1 MDKGEITVKKNIL
14 SILTILLITAATP
27 AFCEITLSEFS
38 TYNSKIDGFEAKIVT
53 PLIRGLADKK
63 NENELN
69 HNFRVKAKAAIS
81 EYENY
86 VVEETNKTS
95 KTEGHFALIS
105 DVIVKTNNEKI
116 LAFDHYLLNIVGSSS
131 TKHEFYTFL
140 RDSGK
145 LVTLK
150 ELLKKQPNYVQKI
163 SKYIRT
169 EMKRINKKENG
180 MFWVERGSQD
190 EFKKI
195 KEDQNFYINDEGSLV
210 VCFDKYEVA
219 AGAQGSPEFIIPT
232 RITGVIL

>member
-1 MDKGEITVKKNIL
+1 VKKNIL

-232 RITGVIL
+232 KITGVIL

>member
-86 VVEETNKTS
+86 VVEETNKS
-95 KTEGHFALIS
+95 PKTEGHFALIS
-105 DVIVKTNNEKI
+105 DVIVKTNNKRI
-116 LAFDHYLLNIVGSSS
+116 LAFDYYSLNVVGSSS
-131 TKHEFYTFL
+131 TKHEFYTFIK
-140 RDSGK
+140 DSGK
-145 LVTLK
+145 LLTLK

-232 RITGVIL
+232 KITGVIL

>member
-232 RITGVIL
+232 KITGVIL